1 MGFVSRLRPRNPSS
15 TKITVPLAKTSFL
28 TLLIFIFGF
37 GAGHF
42 YYEGQLPVVFSS
54 ESETP
59 KLNVCFSPE
68 GQCEKL
74 ALFAIN
80 NAKKEILLQCYS
92 FTSNPIA
99 DALIEASKKG
109 VSVRVLFDRSQL
121 KAPYSK
127 IHILRKAGI
136 KTKVDYVQ
144 GIAHNKVIIIDQD
157 RLITGSYNF
166 SAAANNKNA
175 ENMLFI
181 NDEKLA
187 MIYRNQ
193 WLQRF
198 KKPSKGD

>member
-1 MGFVSRLRPRNPSS
+1 M
-15 TKITVPLAKTSFL
+15 PLAKTPIL
-28 TLLIFIFGF
+28 TLLVFIFGF
-37 GAGHF
+37 GAGYL

-68 GQCEKL
+68 GNCEKL
-74 ALFAIN
+74 ALFAIKK
-80 NAKKEILLQCYS
+80 ATKEILVQSYS

-99 DALIEASKKG
+99 DALIETSKRG

-121 KAPYSK
+121 KAPYSQ
-127 IHILRKAGI
+127 IHRLRKAGI

-144 GIAHNKVIIIDQD
+144 GIAHNKVLIIDQD

-181 NDEKLA
+181 NDENLA
-187 MIYRNQ
+187 MIYRNH

-198 KKPSKGD
+198 NKPSKGD

>member
-1 MGFVSRLRPRNPSS
+1 MKKPLRRNPSP
-15 TKITVPLAKTSFL
+15 TKITVPLAKTPLL

-37 GAGHF
+37 GAGYF

-54 ESETP
+54 ENQAP

-80 NAKKEILLQCYS
+80 QAKKEILVQCYS
-92 FTSNPIA
+92 FTSKPIA
-99 DALIEASKKG
+99 DALIEASKRG
-109 VSVRVLFDRSQL
+109 VSVRVLFDRSQI
-121 KAPYSK
+121 KAPYSQ
-127 IHILRKAGI
+127 IHRLKKAGI

-144 GIAHNKVIIIDQD
+144 GIAHNKVIILDRS

-181 NDEKLA
+181 NDRETAQIYRKKWVEREKL
-187 MIYRNQ
+187 
-193 WLQRF
+193 
-198 KKPSKGD
+198 

>member
-1 MGFVSRLRPRNPSS
+1 MKKTLRRTPSP
-15 TKITVPLAKTSFL
+15 TKITVPLAKTPFL

-37 GAGHF
+37 GAGYF
-42 YYEGQLPVVFSS
+42 YYEGQFPVVFSS
-54 ESETP
+54 ENQAP

-80 NAKKEILLQCYS
+80 QAKKEILVQCYS

-99 DALIEASKKG
+99 NALIEASRRG
-109 VSVRVLFDRSQL
+109 VSVKVLFDRSQL
-121 KAPYSK
+121 KAPYSQ
-127 IHILRKAGI
+127 IHKLTKAGI

-144 GIAHNKVIIIDQD
+144 GIAHNKVIIVDQSK
-157 RLITGSYNF
+157 LISGSYNF
-166 SAAANNKNA
+166 SAAANNRNA

-181 NDEKLA
+181 NDENLA

-198 KKPSKGD
+198 NKPSKGD